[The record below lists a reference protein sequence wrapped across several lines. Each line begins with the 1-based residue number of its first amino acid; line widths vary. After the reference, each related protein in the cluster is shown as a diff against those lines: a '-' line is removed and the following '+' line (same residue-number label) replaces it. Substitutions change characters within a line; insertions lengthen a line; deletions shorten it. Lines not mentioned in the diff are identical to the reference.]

1 MTSIFP
7 NRPHIPELDDLYV
20 LFKEARQK
28 AIGYPLNAYF
38 DNEPIRKFM
47 AFHINNCGDPFEDSS
62 FYRLNTHRFEK
73 ELITHYAHRFNIQQ
87 EYWGYVTNGGSEGNL
102 YGMYLGREK
111 CPGAICYFSDQ
122 CHYSVEKNARL
133 LGLRYKIIPSLEN
146 GEIDYSAL
154 NQALSEDQQSTA
166 IVVATIGTTMLGA
179 IDSVPKIKQALVEN
193 QKESYYIHCDAAFFG
208 ILLSTI
214 EAPICQDFDFRQG
227 IDSISCSGH
236 KTIGSPIPC
245 GIVIVKKENADRITY
260 KVEYTNSQ
268 DNTITGSRNGITPL
282 FMWYEM
288 QYEKLNPG
296 ALKQAL
302 TNCYA
307 LADYVVHALNNNGCN
322 AWRNQYSNIVVFDKG
337 KMEVIRKWQLATEG
351 KYSHL
356 IIMPQVTK
364 DIVDQFIE
372 EYCR

>member
-1 MTSIFP
+1 MKSLFP
-7 NRPHIPELDDLYV
+7 NRPHITDLDELYV
-20 LFKEARQK
+20 LFKEARKK

-38 DNEPIRKFM
+38 DNEPIKKFM
-47 AFHINNCGDPFEDSS
+47 DFHINNCGDPFEDSS

-73 ELITHYAHRFNIQQ
+73 ELITYYADRFNIQQ
-87 EYWGYVTNGGSEGNL
+87 GYWGYVTNGGSEGNL

-133 LGLRYKIIPSLEN
+133 LGLPYKVIPSLEN

-154 NQALSEDQQSTA
+154 NQALSEDQQFSA

-179 IDSVPKIKQALVEN
+179 IDSVPKIEQALTEN
-193 QKESYYIHCDAAFFG
+193 QKKLSYIHCDAAFFG
-208 ILLSTI
+208 ILLNTI
-214 EAPICQDFDFRQG
+214 EAPICKEFDFRQG

-236 KTIGSPIPC
+236 KTIGTPIPC

-268 DNTITGSRNGITPL
+268 DNTISGSRNGITPL
-282 FMWYEM
+282 LMWYEM
-288 QYEKLNPG
+288 QQDKKNPG

-302 TNCYA
+302 KDCYK
-307 LADYVVHALNNNGCN
+307 LADYAVDTLNNNGCK
-322 AWRNQYSNIVVFDKG
+322 AWRNPYSNIVVFDKG
-337 KMEVIRKWQLATEG
+337 KMEVIKKWQLATEG

-356 IIMPQVTK
+356 IIMPQVKK
-364 DIVDQFIE
+364 DIIDQFVE
-372 EYCR
+372 ELCQ